1 MNSFIPDSS
10 IKGTNIAR
18 IPYSR
23 EPNLQ
28 NRNGFEYRLPPIRE
42 EIQRNFFVST
52 Q

>member
-10 IKGTNIAR
+10 IKGTNIVR
-18 IPYSR
+18 IPYSG
-23 EPNLQ
+23 EPDFQ
-28 NRNGFEYRLPPIRE
+28 NRDGLEYRIPSIRG

>member
-1 MNSFIPDSS
+1 MLDSS

-28 NRNGFEYRLPPIRE
+28 NRNGFEYRLPSIRE
-42 EIQRNFFVST
+42 KIQRNFFVST